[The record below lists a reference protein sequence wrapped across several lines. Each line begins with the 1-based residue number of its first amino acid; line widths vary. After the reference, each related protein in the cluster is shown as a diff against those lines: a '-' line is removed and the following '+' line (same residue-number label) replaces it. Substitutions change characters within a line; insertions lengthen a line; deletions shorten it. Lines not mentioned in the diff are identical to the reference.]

1 MNVDK
6 FGIVVTMIVL
16 VGILGVAGI
25 GSGEFIDSNSLDYD
39 NLPFNFTSPT
49 NTNNQ
54 HPQDGFYD
62 YCYRMGLEC

>member
-6 FGIVVTMIVL
+6 FGIVVTLAITITL
-16 VGILGVAGI
+16 CCFAGI
-25 GSGEFIDSNSLDYD
+25 ASGEFVSSSSIDYD
-39 NLPFNFTSPT
+39 RLPFNFTSST

-54 HPQDGFYD
+54 YPQDGFYD